1 MKKILLLI
9 LCLCALAPVSAQTVE
24 MSADIEPTPA
34 AMVLNGNI
42 LYMTFCGK
50 MKIVAAI
57 DLSEP
62 RAPKLLA
69 TQKIGHFP
77 QGLALDSTG
86 RKLYVANGM
95 EISLFSVQDPT
106 AFVRLPGKVRRQ
118 DPGTGPVDLAMSG
131 TGLLIASRGAGV
143 TRLDENGVEQHI
155 GTQDKTW
162 VRAVTADGSMVC
174 YNKVITADGRS
185 IPVPYGTPRKIR
197 RLPDGRLCL
206 ANGFAGIGVTRPDG
220 TLELTE
226 NLGSFSCYGAHVF
239 DVAPGGTDAGGKTQ
253 FVFLAAGEIGI
264 ITADIRSE
272 IRLITVC
279 SELEWRNINGILR
292 GKENLLYAADETF
305 GLHVLEIQPDGK
317 TLKLVTSLKLTE

>member
-1 MKKILLLI
+1 MKKFLLLI
-9 LCLCALAPVSAQTVE
+9 LCLCTLAPVSARTAE
-24 MSADIEPTPA
+24 MSTDIEPPPS
-34 AMVLNGNI
+34 AMVLNGNT

-50 MKIVAAI
+50 MKIIAAI
-57 DLSEP
+57 DLSDP

-77 QGLALDSTG
+77 QGLALDSAG

-95 EISLFSVQDPT
+95 EIALFSVQDPA
-106 AFVRLPGKVRRQ
+106 AFVRLPGKVERQ
-118 DPGTGPVDLAMSG
+118 DPGTGPVDLAMCG
-131 TGLLIASRGAGV
+131 TGLLIASRGGGV
-143 TRLDENGVEQHI
+143 IRLDENGVEQRI
-155 GTQDKTW
+155 DRQEKTW
-162 VRAVTADGSMVC
+162 ARAVTADGSVVC

-206 ANGFAGIGVTRPDG
+206 ANGFAGIGVTGPDG

-239 DVAPGGTDAGGKTQ
+239 DVAPGGTDAAGRTQ

-264 ITADIRSE
+264 ITADIRSG
-272 IRLITVC
+272 IRLITAC
-279 SELEWRNINGILR
+279 PELKWRNINGILR
-292 GKENLLYAADETF
+292 GKENLLYAADETS

-317 TLKLVTSLKLTE
+317 TLKLINSLKLTE